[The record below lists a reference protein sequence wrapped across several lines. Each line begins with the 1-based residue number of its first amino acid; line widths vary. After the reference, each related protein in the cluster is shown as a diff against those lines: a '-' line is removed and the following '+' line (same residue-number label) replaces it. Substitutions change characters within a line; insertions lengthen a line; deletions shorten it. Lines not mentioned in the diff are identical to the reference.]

1 MRRLSLPLSS
11 ALGAGEQS
19 AMETPDWVTNEASWR
34 KTCKKVVA
42 RAKDLQ
48 ECRIGV
54 IACAIEMSKLAIWL
68 RNKSDPDFILFE
80 TISSESIEL
89 PVGQV
94 RQYLSEDALRREDLK
109 IEEFENRWRKIAIEA
124 ASSLRNKYESSTN
137 ST

>member
-1 MRRLSLPLSS
+1 
-11 ALGAGEQS
+11 
-19 AMETPDWVTNEASWR
+19 MEKPDWVTNEASWR

-68 RNKSDPDFILFE
+68 RNKSDPDFMLFE

-94 RQYLSEDALRREDLK
+94 RQYLSENALRREDLK